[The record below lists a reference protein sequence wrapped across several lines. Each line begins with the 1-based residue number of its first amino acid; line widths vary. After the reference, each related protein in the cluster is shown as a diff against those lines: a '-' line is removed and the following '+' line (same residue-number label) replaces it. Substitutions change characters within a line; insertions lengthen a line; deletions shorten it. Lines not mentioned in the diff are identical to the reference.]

1 MDSFKNNSYSM
12 NRILSLKESIT
23 ITMGTVIS
31 VGYLG
36 SNVVFTTL
44 CTFIASIIPSLLY
57 TEM

>member
-1 MDSFKNNSYSM
+1 MDSFKDNSYSM

-23 ITMGTVIS
+23 ITVGTIIS

-36 SNVVFTTL
+36 PNVVFATL

-57 TEM
+57 I